1 MRISQNNAVLVAGV
15 VLALIA
21 TVLGVFFAIRQSS
34 SNLSRTFVASREDTP
49 LQPAL
54 VLDDTVVPPQFSPE
68 PIAPSRPSQKQ
79 LAGGTQVF
87 QTFNN
92 CGPAALSM
100 ALSHYGISVSQ
111 QVLGQAL
118 RPYQHPTGDN
128 DDKSVT
134 LAELASQA
142 ESYGLL
148 SYHRPAGNRE
158 VIKQLIALDL
168 PVVTRTWLN
177 PGEDI
182 GHYRV
187 VTGYDDTTAQ
197 FTQDDSLQGAHLRYT
212 YAAFDE
218 IWGPFSY
225 EFLVL
230 APPAKQAQ
238 VEAVLGELLDEHVA
252 WQRALEIADQTLRA
266 DPNDMYAAF
275 NRSVALYHLGKYA
288 ESIEAYEAVSARLP
302 FRMLWYQIEPI
313 LAYYKN
319 GDDNRVLQLADQI
332 LNRNNRAHSE
342 LYQLKGL
349 IYQSRGEEAMA
360 QEMFRLATMY
370 NSTTAW
376 KVNLE

>member
-1 MRISQNNAVLVAGV
+1 MSISKNDTLLVAGV
-15 VLALIA
+15 ILALIVI
-21 TVLGVFFAIRQSS
+21 VLGIFLAVRQSG
-34 SNLSRTFVASREDTP
+34 SNLSQTFAPSQEEMSVQPTLISDNSVVTP
-49 LQPAL
+49 QL
-54 VLDDTVVPPQFSPE
+54 TPE
-68 PIAPSRPSQKQ
+68 PITPPRPSQKQ

-134 LAELASQA
+134 LAELATVA
-142 ESYGLL
+142 EEYNLIP
-148 SYHRPAGNRE
+148 YHRPAGTQE
-158 VIKQLIALDL
+158 IIKQLLALDL
-168 PVVTRTWLN
+168 PVVARTWLK
-177 PGEDI
+177 PAEDI

-187 VTGYDDTTAQ
+187 ITGYNDVTGQ
-197 FTQDDSLQGAHLRYT
+197 FTQDDSLQGADLH
-212 YAAFDE
+212 YAYAVFDE
-218 IWGPFSY
+218 LWGPFSY

-230 APPAKQAQ
+230 VPPAKQAQ
-238 VEAVLGELLDEHVA
+238 VEAVLGELLDERVA
-252 WQRALEIADQTLRA
+252 WQRALQLADETLQTQPDDRYS
-266 DPNDMYAAF
+266 MF
-275 NRSVALYHLGKYA
+275 NRSVALYHLGRHA
-288 ESIEAYEAVSARLP
+288 EAIQAYEMVALRLP
-302 FRMLWYQIEPI
+302 SRMLWYQIEPI

-319 GDDNRVLQLADQI
+319 GDYDTVIQMADQI
-332 LNRNNRAHSE
+332 LGRNNRAYSE

-349 IYQSRGEEAMA
+349 IYQSTGEENLA
-360 QEMFRLATMY
+360 QEMFRLAAVY